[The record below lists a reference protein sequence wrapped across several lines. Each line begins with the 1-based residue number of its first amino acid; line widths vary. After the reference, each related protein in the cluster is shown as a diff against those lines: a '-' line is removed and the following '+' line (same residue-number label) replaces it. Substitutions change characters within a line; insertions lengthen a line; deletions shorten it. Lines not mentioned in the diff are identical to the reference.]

1 MRKIPVT
8 RQFFEASG
16 LHHQFFET
24 TKNPFLDM
32 VQGSMCTKFQVSIVF
47 RLAWRP
53 DKHKYTDT
61 HIYIQVKI
69 GIPSTGCPPPVDF
82 EKLKIRNVFSKSRC
96 TVVGNIYKVLKS
108 KNGESKSC
116 GIYRISNEK
125 FVRFLSFFGI

>member
-16 LHHQFFET
+16 LQDQFFET

-61 HIYIQVKI
+61 HIYI
-69 GIPSTGCPPPVDF
+69 
-82 EKLKIRNVFSKSRC
+82 
-96 TVVGNIYKVLKS
+96 YM
-108 KNGESKSC
+108 
-116 GIYRISNEK
+116 
-125 FVRFLSFFGI
+125 